1 MYERM
6 RLDSR
11 TMQTAGKGE
20 STMSQGLAIFNHL
33 ITLIISKGFYYW
45 QRKHQ

>member
-1 MYERM
+1 M
-6 RLDSR
+6 RLVSR
-11 TMQTAGKGE
+11 TVQTAGKRE
-20 STMSQGLAIFNHL
+20 SAMSQGLAIYNHL